1 MMLAAATTPAL
12 DPFTPHTLRITLKY
26 PEAWRQAPKLSGAS
40 AQRAE
45 NWLKRRGVLSCPE
58 IQSQLKAA
66 RASELTSRLFPSA
79 TGNRVEV
86 IAQALLL
93 WTVQSQ
99 QPSADLAACWNDVL
113 AGSAELMPEA
123 WVARFGAART
133 VRPELLPLS
142 LVELMCGQPLTGDVL
157 ADSDYTALLD
167 AAADCLALSQ
177 SLCADAG
184 RGLAPGSLRWTEY
197 VHNSQVRS
205 VRRIAQRLQDRHRS
219 DKKLAAWLRGVFQ
232 LLAGFA
238 EWSAASA
245 GSSGA
250 SQVEIA
256 VSPI

>member
-1 MMLAAATTPAL
+1 MLAAATATPSA
-12 DPFTPHTLRITLKY
+12 DPFTPRTLRIALKY
-26 PEAWRQAPKLSGAS
+26 PETWRQAPKLSGAP

-58 IQSQLKAA
+58 IQGKVKAI

-79 TGNRVEV
+79 TGSRVEV
-86 IAQALLL
+86 IAQTLLL

-99 QPSADLAACWNDVL
+99 QPGADLAACWNDVL
-113 AGSAELMPEA
+113 ADSSELMPEA
-123 WVARFGAART
+123 WVARFSAART
-133 VRPELLPLS
+133 GRQELLPLT
-142 LVELMCGQPLTGDVL
+142 LVELMCGQPLADDIL
-157 ADSDYTALLD
+157 ADPDYSALLE
-167 AAADCLALSQ
+167 AAADCLATSQ

-184 RGLAPGSLRWTEY
+184 RGISPVSLRWTEY

-219 DKKLAAWLRGVFQ
+219 NKKLAPWLRGVFQ
-232 LLAGFA
+232 LLSGFA

-245 GSSGA
+245 SASGA

-256 VSPI
+256 VTPI

>member
-1 MMLAAATTPAL
+1 MLAAATAPAL
-12 DPFTPHTLRITLKY
+12 DPFTPRTLRIALKY
-26 PEAWRQAPKLSGAS
+26 PEAWRQAPKLSGAP

-58 IQSQLKAA
+58 TQGKVKAV

-79 TGNRVEV
+79 TGNRVEI

-99 QPSADLAACWNDVL
+99 QPAADLAACWNDVL
-113 AGSAELMPEA
+113 AGSAELMPEP
-123 WVARFGAART
+123 WVARFSAVRT
-133 VRPELLPLS
+133 GRQELLPLT
-142 LVELMCGQPLTGDVL
+142 LVELMCGQPLSDDVL
-157 ADSDYTALLD
+157 ADPDYTALLD
-167 AAADCLALSQ
+167 AAADCLSTSQ

-184 RGLAPGSLRWTEY
+184 RGIAPGSLRWTEY

-219 DKKLAAWLRGVFQ
+219 NKKLAPWLRGVFQ
-232 LLAGFA
+232 LLSGFA

-245 GSSGA
+245 GASGA
-250 SQVEIA
+250 SKVEIA
-256 VSPI
+256 VMPI